1 MPSSVAAADEP
12 RRIVPGAPPPPPLSK
27 SQQKKKRKAGKP
39 KEDGPAPDAIL
50 DLPKAPL
57 IETAPSV
64 ADIANGAIEPALVSE
79 PVPTPP
85 AAAAAAG
92 EPKKPSPSI
101 EAVAKRL
108 RALGKKVQR
117 ISTYAHLPTD
127 QLNEDQRRTA
137 ATLPALE
144 LAVKELEEVKKNIET
159 IEADYAKEEANVRA
173 QEEEVV
179 KQRVADAVAD
189 AQAASVSTA
198 SRILA
203 FIRFSH
209 LISSEPSIT
218 TAGLTDTERNAV
230 YVAAQF
236 LLGELSEQRD
246 AVVSGFF
253 SGTGDI
259 EGVEYARLRQI
270 LDDHLAMPKEP
281 VEPPRSPTPVAA
293 EPEPEA
299 APEESAHGIPASASG
314 ASSFHFMQASEL
326 EGTPFEQGAE
336 WIEKPEDEAAPEPAH
351 PEYTHEEP
359 EASASAEP
367 TGPIDWAN
375 DDGGLPEIESLQ
387 AKFASSGEATP
398 NLAPEAAA
406 ADGWTPAEPAAAEA
420 YTPPTANGQA
430 TGPVVDDDGFTE
442 ARRPRT
448 TSTRGGG
455 DRGFRGRGGFRG
467 GERGGY
473 RGGRPDGEFRGRG
486 GFRGGDRGRGEF
498 RGRGRGGERG
508 FRGGRGAAPVEA

>member
-1 MPSSVAAADEP
+1 M
-12 RRIVPGAPPPPPLSK
+12 PGAPPPAPLSK
-27 SQQKKKRKAGKP
+27 SQQKKKRKSGKP

-50 DLPKAPL
+50 DLPKAAL
-57 IETAPSV
+57 IESAPSV
-64 ADIANGAIEPALVSE
+64 ADVANGAVEPALVSE
-79 PVPTPP
+79 PVPAPAPAPP
-85 AAAAAAG
+85 A
-92 EPKKPSPSI
+92 ESKKTSPSV

-117 ISTYAHLPTD
+117 ISTYAHLPAD

-159 IEADYAKEEANVRA
+159 IEADHAKEEANARA
-173 QEEEVV
+173 QEEEAV
-179 KQRVADAVAD
+179 KQRIAEAVVD

-230 YVAAQF
+230 YVAAQL
-236 LLGELSEQRD
+236 LLGESSEQRE

-270 LDDHLAMPKEP
+270 LDDHLAVPEEP

-293 EPEPEA
+293 EPEA
-299 APEESAHGIPASASG
+299 APEEGAHGIPASASG

-336 WIEKPEDEAAPEPAH
+336 WIEKPEEEAAVPAAQE
-351 PEYTHEEP
+351 EYAHEEP
-359 EASASAEP
+359 EAAAPAEP
-367 TGPIDWAN
+367 AGPIDWAN

-398 NLAPEAAA
+398 NLAPEAAV

-420 YTPPTANGQA
+420 YTPPTTNGHA
-430 TGPVVDDDGFTE
+430 AGPVVDDDGFTE
-442 ARRPRT
+442 ARRTRT

-455 DRGFRGRGGFRG
+455 DRGFRGRGFRG

-508 FRGGRGAAPVEA
+508 FRGGRGAAPVEV